1 MLSGYNN
8 YKLTNNNMTKKIKI
22 DSTCEQCKKDDDL
35 MVAFTNSKVCG
46 KCTRKNH
53 KAVLKNN

>member
-1 MLSGYNN
+1 
-8 YKLTNNNMTKKIKI
+8 MTKKIKI